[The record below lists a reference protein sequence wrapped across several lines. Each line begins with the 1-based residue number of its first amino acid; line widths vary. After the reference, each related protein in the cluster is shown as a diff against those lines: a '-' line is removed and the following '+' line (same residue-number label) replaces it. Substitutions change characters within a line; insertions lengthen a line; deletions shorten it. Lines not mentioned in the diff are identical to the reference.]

1 MTRRHY
7 SHRLQGRQ
15 NTSIAHVPISLA
27 PTPDPHQNFTHR
39 FRYTYLDPFK
49 NAVLE
54 SGAPKC
60 LSPQSMR
67 VIAGSHRGRRLSGPQ
82 GTVLRPTSD
91 KVREALF
98 SILGTQVSGGRF
110 LDLYAGTGAVGIE
123 ALSRGA
129 SAVTFVESDPKA
141 VELLQKNLRTCQ
153 LLDRA
158 QICEGQAA
166 AFLERKDWWGDP
178 YDVLFADPP
187 YAALDELDILI
198 HAWRPG
204 LLSERAV
211 VIIEQDSRTE
221 LPASIDHAA
230 LVRRYVYGD
239 TALYLYG
246 MSTSK
251 STAS

>member
-1 MTRRHY
+1 
-7 SHRLQGRQ
+7 
-15 NTSIAHVPISLA
+15 
-27 PTPDPHQNFTHR
+27 
-39 FRYTYLDPFK
+39 
-49 NAVLE
+49 
-54 SGAPKC
+54 
-60 LSPQSMR
+60 MR

-82 GTVLRPTSD
+82 GITLRPTSD
-91 KVREALF
+91 KVRQALF
-98 SILGTQVSGGRF
+98 SILGTQVPGSRF

-129 SAVTFVESDPKA
+129 SAVTFVESDPTA
-141 VELLQKNLRTCQ
+141 VQLLQKNLRTCQ

-158 QICEGQAA
+158 QVHVGEAA
-166 AFLERKDWWGDP
+166 AFLERKDWWDGP

-187 YAALDELDILI
+187 YAALDELDVLI

-204 LLSERAV
+204 LFSEHAA
-211 VIIEQDSRTE
+211 VIIEQDSHTE

-230 LVRRYVYGD
+230 LVRRYQYGD

-246 MSTSK
+246 LSVSA

>member
-1 MTRRHY
+1 
-7 SHRLQGRQ
+7 
-15 NTSIAHVPISLA
+15 
-27 PTPDPHQNFTHR
+27 
-39 FRYTYLDPFK
+39 
-49 NAVLE
+49 
-54 SGAPKC
+54 
-60 LSPQSMR
+60 MR

-82 GTVLRPTSD
+82 RTALRPTSD

-129 SAVTFVESDPKA
+129 LAVTFVESDPTA
-141 VELLQKNLRTCQ
+141 VQLLQGNLRTCQ
-153 LLDRA
+153 LHDRA
-158 QICEGQAA
+158 LVRVGQTAT
-166 AFLERKDWWGDP
+166 FLERKDWWGPP

-187 YAALDELDILI
+187 YTALGELDILT

-204 LLSERAV
+204 LLSECAT
-211 VIIEQDSRTE
+211 VIIEHDSRTK
-221 LPASIDHAA
+221 LPVSIDHAV

-239 TALYLYG
+239 TALSLYDV
-246 MSTSK
+246 STSA

>member
-1 MTRRHY
+1 
-7 SHRLQGRQ
+7 
-15 NTSIAHVPISLA
+15 
-27 PTPDPHQNFTHR
+27 
-39 FRYTYLDPFK
+39 
-49 NAVLE
+49 
-54 SGAPKC
+54 
-60 LSPQSMR
+60 
-67 VIAGSHRGRRLSGPQ
+67 
-82 GTVLRPTSD
+82 
-91 KVREALF
+91 
-98 SILGTQVSGGRF
+98 VSGGRF

-141 VELLQKNLRTCQ
+141 VQLLQKNLRTCQ
-153 LLDRA
+153 LLDWA

-166 AFLERKDWWGDP
+166 AFLERKDWWGGP
-178 YDVLFADPP
+178 YDVIFADPP
-187 YAALDELDILI
+187 YSALDELDILI

-246 MSTSK
+246 MATSK

>member
-1 MTRRHY
+1 
-7 SHRLQGRQ
+7 
-15 NTSIAHVPISLA
+15 
-27 PTPDPHQNFTHR
+27 
-39 FRYTYLDPFK
+39 
-49 NAVLE
+49 
-54 SGAPKC
+54 
-60 LSPQSMR
+60 MR

-82 GTVLRPTSD
+82 GTSLRPTSD

-98 SILGTQVSGGRF
+98 SILGTKVLGGRF

-129 SAVTFVESDPKA
+129 SAVTFVESDLKA
-141 VELLQKNLRTCQ
+141 VQLLQENLRTCQ

-158 QICEGQAA
+158 QVRVGQTA
-166 AFLERKDWWGDP
+166 AFLEREDWWGGP

-187 YAALDELDILI
+187 YAALDELEILI

-204 LLSERAV
+204 LLSEHAA
-211 VIIEQDSRTE
+211 VIIEQDSRNT

-239 TALYLYG
+239 TALHLYG
-246 MSTSK
+246 LSTS
-251 STAS
+251 ASIAS

>member
-1 MTRRHY
+1 M
-7 SHRLQGRQ
+7 L
-15 NTSIAHVPISLA
+15 
-27 PTPDPHQNFTHR
+27 
-39 FRYTYLDPFK
+39 
-49 NAVLE
+49 
-54 SGAPKC
+54 PKW
-60 LSPQSMR
+60 LSPYYMR

-82 GTVLRPTSD
+82 GTVQRPTSD

-98 SILGTQVSGGRF
+98 SILGAQVPGSRF

-129 SAVTFVESDPKA
+129 STVTFVESDPKA
-141 VELLQKNLRTCQ
+141 LQLLQKNLRTCQ

-158 QICEGQAA
+158 QVRVGQAA

-204 LLSERAV
+204 LLSEHATM
-211 VIIEQDSRTE
+211 IIEQDSRTE

-230 LVRRYVYGD
+230 LIRRYVYGD

-246 MSTSK
+246 LSPTE